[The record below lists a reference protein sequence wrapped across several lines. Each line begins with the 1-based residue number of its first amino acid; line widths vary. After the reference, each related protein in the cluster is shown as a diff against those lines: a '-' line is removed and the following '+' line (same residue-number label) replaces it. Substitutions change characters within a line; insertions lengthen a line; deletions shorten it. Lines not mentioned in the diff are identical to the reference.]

1 MRFFLKMPD
10 LILSANDFKTLS
22 SETRVR
28 ILKLLASRN
37 YNLTELSVKLSLS
50 APSIKQHIDLLVESR
65 LIEQVDSSHKWK
77 YYTLS
82 RKGRKLV
89 DQQKANSQ
97 VLIVLATVFIG
108 LVGVAAIA
116 SMLLGGSPYS
126 MQANGL
132 DNKVPATISVPA
144 KTSPASISAG
154 IGEAVSSSNKD
165 SNADAN
171 SFTPQT

>member
-1 MRFFLKMPD
+1 MPD
-10 LILSANDFKTLS
+10 LILSASDFKTLS
-22 SETRVR
+22 SETRVQ
-28 ILKLLASRN
+28 ILKLLAGRN

-65 LIEQVDSSHKWK
+65 LIEHVDSGHKWK
-77 YYTLS
+77 YYSLS

-116 SMLLGGSPYS
+116 SVLLGSNPYS
-126 MQANGL
+126 MQASNGL
-132 DNKVPATISVPA
+132 DGDRSLASISAPA

-154 IGEAVSSSNKD
+154 IGEAVSSGIKD
-165 SNADAN
+165 FNADAN